1 MTAFH
6 RCEASTPRTAGA
18 EEEGEKEKEAETA
31 EGSDGEDEDEDEEDS
46 DYAGSDAAFEVG
58 LDQRGLDDPIE
69 QVGIGYELILT
80 MPATAGLSSR
90 LNALVI
96 QVFWMV
102 EHGEWQLLEPAASR
116 QLELAR
122 REGTITCSVSSLSK
136 QLSEVHG
143 PYKCQLQP
151 DPNSGSR
158 ELMAMTGTGDSSF
171 RLRRHVKG
179 EGLQGEWEM
188 FTTRCS

>member
-1 MTAFH
+1 
-6 RCEASTPRTAGA
+6 
-18 EEEGEKEKEAETA
+18 
-31 EGSDGEDEDEDEEDS
+31 
-46 DYAGSDAAFEVG
+46 
-58 LDQRGLDDPIE
+58 
-69 QVGIGYELILT
+69 
-80 MPATAGLSSR
+80 
-90 LNALVI
+90 
-96 QVFWMV
+96 MV
-102 EHGEWQLLEPAASR
+102 EHKEWQLLEPAASR

-122 REGTITCSVSSLSK
+122 REGAITCTVSHLSK
-136 QLSEVHG
+136 QLSEALG

-158 ELMAMTGTGDSSF
+158 ELMATNSITRSSF

>member
-1 MTAFH
+1 
-6 RCEASTPRTAGA
+6 
-18 EEEGEKEKEAETA
+18 
-31 EGSDGEDEDEDEEDS
+31 
-46 DYAGSDAAFEVG
+46 
-58 LDQRGLDDPIE
+58 
-69 QVGIGYELILT
+69 

-90 LNALVI
+90 LNALAL

-102 EHGEWQLLEPAASR
+102 EHKEWQLLEPAASR

>member
-1 MTAFH
+1 
-6 RCEASTPRTAGA
+6 
-18 EEEGEKEKEAETA
+18 
-31 EGSDGEDEDEDEEDS
+31 
-46 DYAGSDAAFEVG
+46 
-58 LDQRGLDDPIE
+58 
-69 QVGIGYELILT
+69 
-80 MPATAGLSSR
+80 MPTTAGLSSE
-90 LNALVI
+90 LNALAL

-102 EHGEWQLLEPAASR
+102 EHKEWQLLEPAASR

-122 REGTITCSVSSLSK
+122 REGAITCTVSHLSK
-136 QLSEVHG
+136 QLSEALG

-158 ELMAMTGTGDSSF
+158 ELMARTAGDSSF
-171 RLRRHVKG
+171 RLRRHVKS